1 MIKFGLTKLL
11 MNANVWLTDSNE
23 EVSERHKNEAEVED
37 EKGINY
43 EEEED
48 NSDKAESD
56 EAEEENRGDAHHND
70 QEFEEVVN
78 IRPDQSSEDSEEEDD
93 GNSDEEE
100 RHPGFED
107 EEMERP
113 DVDNHMM
120 VGHEGDLEDPEIS
133 YDEGIEGFRR
143 VS

>member
-1 MIKFGLTKLL
+1 M
-11 MNANVWLTDSNE
+11 TDSNE
-23 EVSERHKNEAEVED
+23 GVSERHKNEAEVED
-37 EKGINY
+37 ERDINY
-43 EEEED
+43 KEED
-48 NSDKAESD
+48 NSDKAESE
-56 EAEEENRGDAHHND
+56 EAEEENRDDAHYND

-78 IRPDQSSEDSEEEDD
+78 IRPDQSSENSEEEDD

-100 RHPGFED
+100 RRPGFED

-120 VGHEGDLEDPEIS
+120 VGHEGGLDDPEIS